1 MSGLRADECL
11 AFAIT
16 FRHQPD
22 CVALIARKASLALF
36 VLALQEPLFTLEK
49 RRWRFLFLLCKNHSS
64 PRNDG

>member
-1 MSGLRADECL
+1 LVIASLRSDPAGDWRKMSGLRADECL

-36 VLALQEPLFTLEK
+36 VLALQEPLFT
-49 RRWRFLFLLCKNHSS
+49 SQ
-64 PRNDG
+64 

>member
-36 VLALQEPLFTLEK
+36 VLALQEPLFT
-49 RRWRFLFLLCKNHSS
+49 SQ
-64 PRNDG
+64 